1 MQVVTESGDVGVGTP
16 WPSVRLDV
24 MGGVQGT
31 SAYSSASDRR
41 LKRNILS
48 LSHSPRRSSP
58 VSDERAADLLSS
70 SLSRTQQDPP
80 SSSSSSSSAT
90 TTPKSHTTTPTAE
103 ESAGSGDAGG
113 SGGGGDVQQH
123 PNLEVVRKLR
133 GVRYK
138 WRREEFPQKNFPA
151 GWQLGFIAQEV
162 EQIVPEVVNTAASAS
177 SSTGEGFKSVQYGAL
192 VPVVVEALKEADARA
207 QDAEHALRN
216 RVVELEAANAKLMLR
231 LAQLEHIVA
240 DLSSLRHTS
249 NSGESS

>member
-58 VSDERAADLLSS
+58 VVSDERATDLSS
-70 SLSRTQQDPP
+70 SSSSRTQEDLP
-80 SSSSSSSSAT
+80 SSSSAT
-90 TTPKSHTTTPTAE
+90 TTPGSHTTTPNAE
-103 ESAGSGDAGG
+103 ESAGSGS
-113 SGGGGDVQQH
+113 SGGGGDVEN

-162 EQIVPEVVNTAASAS
+162 EQIVPEVVNTAAATSA
-177 SSTGEGFKSVQYGAL
+177 TGEGFKSVQYGAL

-207 QDAEHALRN
+207 QDAERALRN
-216 RVVELEAANAKLMLR
+216 RVTELEAANAKLMLR

-240 DLSSLRHTS
+240 DLGSLRHTS